1 MIDPVFDLVLAAAL
15 LGAAWSALT
24 TTDLVRAV
32 MLFLA
37 FGVLMVI
44 AWVRLKAPDLGLAE
58 AAIGMGVTGVL
69 VLDALGRLIAIRERQ
84 DDGKDG

>member
-1 MIDPVFDLVLAAAL
+1 MAAAFDLLLAAAL
-15 LGAAWSALT
+15 LAAAWGTLSART
-24 TTDLVRAV
+24 MVRAL

-44 AWVRLKAPDLGLAE
+44 AWVRLRAPDLGLAE

-69 VLDALGRLIAIRERQ
+69 LLDALARLIAAGYREGGG
-84 DDGKDG
+84 DEPP